1 MRNVLFRFALLC
13 FAVASGWAQAPP
25 NDPLPRSD
33 TPATAKNPPSSKDR
47 LPTRDSQRS
56 EESSSKDNPVD
67 LAPPADD
74 INHPGTD
81 EEDAITELKAW
92 DPHRAAKDVEV
103 GLYYLKEKNYRGA
116 LNRFRD
122 ALEFKPRD
130 AEATYYLAL
139 TLEKSDNLVEAAQR
153 YQEYL
158 EILPKGPLAADARKG
173 LERTKAA
180 SAKAAQTTENK
191 EQKKD

>member
-1 MRNVLFRFALLC
+1 M
-13 FAVASGWAQAPP
+13 
-25 NDPLPRSD
+25 
-33 TPATAKNPPSSKDR
+33 
-47 LPTRDSQRS
+47 
-56 EESSSKDNPVD
+56 D
-67 LAPPADD
+67 LTPPADD

-81 EEDAITELKAW
+81 EEDAITELRAW

-103 GLYYLKEKNYRGA
+103 GQYYLKEKNYRGA
-116 LNRFRD
+116 LSRFRD

-139 TLEKSDNLVEAAQR
+139 TLEKSNNPVEAAQR

-158 EILPKGPLAADARKG
+158 EILPRGPLAADARKG
-173 LERTKAA
+173 LGR
-180 SAKAAQTTENK
+180 AKAAAAKATQAAENK